1 MDAEKITLAEPIP
14 PIMCEAQW
22 NRFYILLGLRFLVTF
37 FVALF
42 VIDLL
47 FDWLRFF
54 FANGVS
60 PTLDLWNR
68 LLQTVHATLK
78 VTLII
83 GALMVFSVWR
93 ENRHK
98 IKK

>member
-1 MDAEKITLAEPIP
+1 AEK
-14 PIMCEAQW
+14 IMCEAQW
-22 NRFYILLGLRFLVTF
+22 NRFNILLGLRFLVAL

-42 VIDLL
+42 VVDLL

-54 FANGVS
+54 FANGAS
-60 PTLDLWNR
+60 PTVDLWNR
-68 LLQTVHATLK
+68 LLETVRATLK

-83 GALMVFSVWR
+83 WVLMAFSVWR